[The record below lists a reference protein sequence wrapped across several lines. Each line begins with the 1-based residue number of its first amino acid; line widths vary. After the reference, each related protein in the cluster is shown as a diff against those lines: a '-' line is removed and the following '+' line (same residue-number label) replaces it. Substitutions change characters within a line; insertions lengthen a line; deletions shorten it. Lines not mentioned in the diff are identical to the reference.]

1 MRVFLISIF
10 WLCFC
15 VVVYAQNGVN
25 KEKYKLNAK
34 KATESIQ
41 IDGLL
46 DEATWQNAEIT
57 SQFLN
62 KWPTDQGLPPLQ
74 TEVKVSYDDNFL
86 YVGVTCFED
95 SPNYVV
101 QTLKRD
107 KSIWDSDGFMLILD
121 PVNQQSNGFIFYT
134 NAIGVKT
141 EGLLT
146 AESDNAIKRDWDN
159 KWHVKTN
166 NKINGDWTAEFAI
179 PFKTLRYDPDLKEW
193 GINFLRCDVGNNMYS
208 TWAFVPLQFN
218 GVDLGYTGTLQ
229 FDQTPSNTKSN
240 VSLIPYITGG
250 TTLDNEEENPST
262 NFSGNVGLDAKVGV
276 TNSLNLDLT
285 VNPDFSQVEVDVQ
298 QTNLTR
304 FNLFFPERRTFFL
317 ENSDVFNRFGLP
329 PVRPFFSRR
338 IGLDEDGNSVPIY
351 FGARLS
357 GNVNEST
364 RIGLM
369 SMQTGST
376 DILAPQNYSVA
387 AFNKRVLGR
396 SSFNGMIINRQ
407 GFSEGKIDNNDYGR
421 NVSGEFRYNK
431 PNGNLSAWLGLHGSF
446 SPDKFDDNAMV
457 STGFEYKNR
466 RFSFLQ
472 SFLDL
477 GENFLTD
484 VGFNRRLDNFDA
496 GRDTTVRIGYTHSFN
511 NIEYKIFPKGEDRK
525 INWHNLS
532 LEAFNVFSRG
542 TGFSLSNTEFS
553 WNINFMN
560 TSRFRIKGEF
570 TREELPFQTNL
581 LGSEFE
587 FLPAGWYNYGT
598 TEVSYRSNSRKLFSY
613 RVGAEFG
620 QFYNGTITKF
630 EGSLNYRR
638 QPWGNFSIDFERN
651 LVKLP
656 DDFGTADLLLIGP
669 RIEINFSKSIFWTTF
684 LQYNTQ
690 GDNFNL
696 NSRFQWRYA
705 PMSDLFLVFTDNY
718 AVDVFGLKNRALVLK
733 FNYWLTL

>member
-1 MRVFLISIF
+1 MRVSLFSLML
-10 WLCFC
+10 LCTLGSAI
-15 VVVYAQNGVN
+15 AQNGVN
-25 KEKYKLNAK
+25 KEKYKISAK
-34 KATESIQ
+34 KATESIK

-46 DEATWQNAEIT
+46 DEASWKNAEVT

-62 KWPTDQGLPPLQ
+62 KWPTDIGLPPLQ
-74 TEVKVSYDDNFL
+74 TEVKVTYDDNYL
-86 YVGVTCFED
+86 YVGATCFED
-95 SPNYVV
+95 SPNYVI

-107 KSIWDSDGFMLILD
+107 KSIWDSDGMILILD

-134 NAIGVKT
+134 NAIGVKS

-146 AESDNAIKRDWDN
+146 ADGDNPIKRDWDN
-159 KWHVKTN
+159 KWFVKT
-166 NKINGDWTAEFAI
+166 IRQANGDWTAEFAI
-179 PFKTLRYDPDLKEW
+179 PFKTLRYDADLKEW

-229 FDQTPSNTKSN
+229 FDQTPAKTKSN
-240 VSLIPYITGG
+240 VSIIPYITGG
-250 TTLDNEEENPST
+250 TTLDNEAINPST
-262 NFSGNVGLDAKVGV
+262 KFTGNVGLDAKVGV

-317 ENSDVFNRFGLP
+317 ENSDIFNRFGLP

-357 GNVNEST
+357 GNATENT

-369 SMQTGST
+369 TMQTGST
-376 DILAPQNYSVA
+376 DLLAPQNYSVA
-387 AFNKRVLGR
+387 ALNQRVLGR

-407 GFSEGKIDNNDYGR
+407 GFSDGKIDSEDFGR
-421 NVSGEFRYNK
+421 NLSGEFRYNR
-431 PNGNLSAWLGLHGSF
+431 PDGNFQTWLGLHGSF
-446 SPDKFDDNAMV
+446 SPKNFGDNMMV
-457 STGFEYKNR
+457 NTGFQYTTR
-466 RFSFLQ
+466 RFSFSQ
-472 SFLDL
+472 DILDL
-477 GENFLTD
+477 GENYLTD
-484 VGFNRRLDNFDA
+484 AGFNRRLDNYDA

-511 NIEYKIFPKGEDRK
+511 NVGYKIFPKGENRK
-525 INWHNLS
+525 INWHNFN
-532 LEAFNVFSRG
+532 LEAFNVWSRG
-542 TGFSLSNTEFS
+542 TGFSLSNNELS

-560 TSRFRIKGEF
+560 TSRLRFKGEY
-570 TREELPFQTNL
+570 THEELPFETNL
-581 LGSEFE
+581 LGDEFD
-587 FLPAGWYNYGT
+587 FLPAGWYNFGT
-598 TEVSYRSNSRKLFSY
+598 GEVSFRSNSRKLFSY
-613 RVGAEFG
+613 RVGAEIG
-620 QFYNGTITKF
+620 QFYNGTISKF
-630 EGSLNYRR
+630 EGSLKYRR
-638 QPWGNFSIDFERN
+638 QPWGNFSVDFERN
-651 LVKLP
+651 YVELP
-656 DDFGTADLLLIGP
+656 DNFGTADLWLVGP

-690 GDNFNL
+690 SDNFNL

-705 PMSDLFLVFTDNY
+705 PMSDLFVVFTDNY